1 MDDNAVYRALWESPA
16 CWNSP
21 FQVVMLLCG
30 PTCKGLPQRCELPF
44 ADHWDWEFSSPWVF
58 CPYDQL

>member
-21 FQVVMLLCG
+21 FQVLMFCG

-44 ADHWDWEFSSPWVF
+44 ADHWDWEFSSP
-58 CPYDQL
+58 